1 MLSEEATPRCDTAIR
16 ACRRLFAPGMSN
28 LASMTDTQPSD
39 PRVALIDYA
48 ESAIVEDDAL
58 VAARAR
64 GIELG
69 AIPVSPSVGA
79 LLAVLAR
86 AVDAHAVAEIG
97 TGTGVSGL
105 WLLAGLATDGVLT
118 TIDPELEHHQAARA
132 SFAGADIAPGRTRLI
147 NGTPRDVLPR
157 LSDSSYDLV
166 FIDGPRLDMPR
177 FVTESVR
184 MLRPGGMLVIH
195 DAAAQGAVADPART
209 DPMTAAAREAAMLV
223 ADDDRLLPVVIP
235 LGPGVLAAAKSR

>member
-1 MLSEEATPRCDTAIR
+1 MVFPPVSDSMPSPSPIVVWSPYEGPECCLRKQTPRCDTAIR

-105 WLLAGLATDGVLT
+105 WLLAGMATDGVLT

-132 SFAGADIAPGRTRLI
+132 SFAGATSRRVGR
-147 NGTPRDVLPR
+147 G
-157 LSDSSYDLV
+157 
-166 FIDGPRLDMPR
+166 
-177 FVTESVR
+177 
-184 MLRPGGMLVIH
+184 
-195 DAAAQGAVADPART
+195 
-209 DPMTAAAREAAMLV
+209 
-223 ADDDRLLPVVIP
+223 
-235 LGPGVLAAAKSR
+235 